1 MGCRVRVR
9 VQKQGAGMQGCRVK
23 VRVQT
28 GVQGEGPTS
37 RSDLRQVSLVRRLTC
52 HLHAKVA

>member
-28 GVQGEGPTS
+28 GVQGESVEAGA
-37 RSDLRQVSLVRRLTC
+37 VG
-52 HLHAKVA
+52 